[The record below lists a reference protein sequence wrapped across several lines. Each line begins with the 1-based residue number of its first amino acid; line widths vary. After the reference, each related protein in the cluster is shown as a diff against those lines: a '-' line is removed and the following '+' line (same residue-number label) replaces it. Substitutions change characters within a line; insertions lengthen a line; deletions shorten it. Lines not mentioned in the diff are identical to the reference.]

1 MSDVLVLYISVPNS
15 GKAGWF
21 AKGMPGT
28 TRELAQ
34 EPGAHALAAA
44 SR

>member
-1 MSDVLVLYISVPNS
+1 MSYVLVLYISIPNR

-28 TRELAQ
+28 MRVLAQ
-34 EPGAHALAAA
+34 EPGTHALAAA
-44 SR
+44 TL

>member
-1 MSDVLVLYISVPNS
+1 MSYVLVLYISVPNR

-28 TRELAQ
+28 MRALAQ
-34 EPGAHALAAA
+34 EPGTHALAAA
-44 SR
+44 TL